1 MFTATRGALLVVGA
15 ALLMSDLAAASPGVF
30 LCLAPDTSCTCVAP
44 NPEPPNTIQ
53 YYVVHGL
60 KTGAPAVFEV
70 CLRTDETA
78 SLPAP
83 DSCAPGSGS
92 TGDEL
97 CAFQIVLKGNSDVQI
112 VSFSETTMPT
122 GVLGGITSVDSPS
135 DTLKVNWVDTASPSA
150 SDAVIYIGRIT
161 VNVSSSTTPLLSVTS
176 DSEAVDADFDPVPL
190 AIDQGTVAAPEPGA
204 GWMFFAGLVGL
215 AWLAGMRRLATPALA
230 LAFAVGAAGPVEAQM
245 IHSASELTLGD
256 LGLGTGESADRA
268 LAPIGDI
275 NGDGVEDL
283 AVGLPAANTGQG
295 ALMIV
300 MMRRDGT
307 VWRLFRLENGVNG
320 VPAVMG
326 PNAGFG
332 ASVASLGDLD
342 GAGPSTTTL
351 AVVAPGD
358 RRLWI
363 FFLQK
368 RAVGHG
374 IFLQSETHFNLSE
387 IARSVANVGDL
398 QNIGLTTLALGH
410 PDYSVTGCVNCGAV
424 SLLTLNP
431 DGSLASSVFLANGS
445 GGVPSLAPNEFFGTA
460 LAPVGDYNEDNVPD
474 LVVGAPGFSASG
486 SFLLLSLSA
495 SGEVLAA
502 ERYTENSLGLPSLG
516 TGADLGAAMTPIPDG
531 DGGDAVGIF
540 VGAPNAMGRS
550 SANSGAVIVVL
561 KNAAGSLE
569 LLSIF
574 DEGSS
579 QIPQVFGPG
588 TQVGQAMALVDVTGD
603 GLQEVFL
610 DAAHDPNGDDV
621 GVYVLKLTDTDSDGI
636 PDSADS
642 CPFVPNQNEADS
654 DSDGVGD
661 VCDNCPQVANAAQT
675 DTDGDGTGDACERV
689 KLVLTA
695 VGTDNSPKWSLDLD
709 CGAPLVSALQISL
722 VAPRGNRSWVD
733 SLLFGGGCDAAP
745 SRGGT
750 GCSPD
755 PSNLGSTVDPVASGA
770 FLTDVNGTYQNLQ
783 LRPNTVYVEL
793 VGIDSGNGPLL
804 CGGVSA
810 STFLGSLVSAAP
822 GAGEPA
828 PAISLSVGHDLS
840 AAPILG
846 LNQATGAASIVL
858 TGFQATTS
866 NPAGANRA
874 TGGSG
879 GGN

>member
-1 MFTATRGALLVVGA
+1 MLSATRAALLVVGA
-15 ALLMSDLAAASPGVF
+15 ALLMSDLAAASPRVF
-30 LCLAPDTSCTCVAP
+30 LCVAPDTSCACVPENP
-44 NPEPPNTIQ
+44 NQ

-60 KTGAPAVFEV
+60 SDGSTKDFEV
-70 CLRTDETA
+70 CLRTDETP
-78 SLPAP
+78 SPPATTLCEQ
-83 DSCAPGSGS
+83 SSGA
-92 TGDEL
+92 TGNEL
-97 CAFQIVLKGNSDVQI
+97 CAWQIVLEGNSDLSI
-112 VSFSETTMPT
+112 VYSKAGVPTAGVEGLVTTTDLVPT
-122 GVLGGITSVDSPS
+122 LV
-135 DTLKVNWVDTASPSA
+135 VNWVDTTAPTSSDDVIWAGTITLTVPGSGFPSPE
-150 SDAVIYIGRIT
+150 
-161 VNVSSSTTPLLSVTS
+161 LSVTS

-190 AIDQGTVAAPEPGA
+190 AIDQGIVAAPEPGA

-230 LAFAVGAAGPVEAQM
+230 LALAVGAAGPVEAQ
-245 IHSASELTLGD
+245 IIQSASKLTPADLSLGA
-256 LGLGTGESADRA
+256 GESADRA

-300 MMRRDGT
+300 MLRRDGT

-358 RRLWI
+358 SRLWI
-363 FFLQK
+363 LSLQK
-368 RAVGHG
+368 QAVGHG

-387 IARSVANVGDL
+387 PARSVANVGDL

-410 PDYSVTGCVNCGAV
+410 PDYSVTGCANCGAV
-424 SLLTLNP
+424 SLLTLDA
-431 DGSLASSVFLANGS
+431 DGGLASSVFLANGS
-445 GGVPSLAPNEFFGTA
+445 GGVPSLAPNEFFGAA
-460 LAPVGDYNEDNVPD
+460 LAPVGDYNGDNVPD
-474 LVVGAPGFSASG
+474 LVVGAPGFSANG

-495 SGEVLAA
+495 SGEVVAA

-516 TGADLGAAMTPIPDG
+516 AGAALGAAMTPIPDG
-531 DGGDAVGIF
+531 EGGDAVGIF

-550 SANSGAVIVVL
+550 SANSGAVIVAL
-561 KNAAGSLE
+561 RNSEGSLE
-569 LLSIF
+569 LLTIV

-579 QIPQVFGPG
+579 EIPQAFGPG
-588 TQVGQAMALVDVTGD
+588 TQVGQAIALVDVTGD
-603 GLQEVFL
+603 GLQEVFV

-636 PDSADS
+636 PDPADS
-642 CPFVPNQNEADS
+642 CPFVPDQNEADS

-661 VCDNCPQVANAAQT
+661 LCDNCPDVANAAQT

-695 VGTDNSPKWSLDLD
+695 VGSDTSPKWSLDLD
-709 CGAPLVSALQISL
+709 CGAEQISALQLSI

-733 SLLFGGGCDAAP
+733 SLIFGGGCAAPP
-745 SRGGT
+745 SRGGL
-750 GCSPD
+750 GCVTD
-755 PSNLGSTVDPVASGA
+755 PFNLGSTIDPLVSGA

-783 LRPNTVYVEL
+783 LRSNTLYVEV
-793 VGIDSGNGPLL
+793 VGVDSGNGPLL
-804 CGGVSA
+804 CGGVSG
-810 STFLGSLVSAAP
+810 STFLGSVVSSGP
-822 GAGEPA
+822 GVGEPT
-828 PAISLSVGHDLS
+828 PALSLSVGHDLS
-840 AAPILG
+840 TAPVLG
-846 LNQATGAASIVL
+846 LNPGSGAASVVL
-858 TGFQATTS
+858 TDFHVTTS
-866 NPAGANRA
+866 NPAGGNRG
-874 TGGSG
+874 TSNSG